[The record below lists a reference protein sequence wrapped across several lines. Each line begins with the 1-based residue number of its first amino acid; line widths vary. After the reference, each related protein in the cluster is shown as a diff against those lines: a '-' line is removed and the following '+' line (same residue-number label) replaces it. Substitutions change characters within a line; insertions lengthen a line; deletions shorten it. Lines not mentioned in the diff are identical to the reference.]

1 MPSNK
6 KTLIGG
12 AILFV
17 YFWVAWMIHDGAQ
30 KILSSMLLEYENDGG
45 SKQTSYQRHNL
56 SPINVAFGLSGDHP
70 GFLSEFEAALKSL
83 LLNAPM
89 ERNLH
94 VHILADRDAF
104 VSLDGIFNR
113 TQLPTWVT
121 RNPIEIHAYDITPI
135 IPRLERQ
142 IVDTFNKTVGPEFEL
157 WHATGHHTVGTFYR
171 LIAHHF
177 IPPSVDHLLYMDTDV
192 VIMANLE
199 SLWQEVEMR
208 PDALFHWGS
217 IMCAGFV
224 VMNVPRIEEIWA
236 LAKSVPNMKNISK
249 DNHKQEYNDQIL
261 FMSVNI
267 TYPNEVNILTEGWGM
282 AVTGLWLPR
291 FLPYNETRPNV
302 GMLHVNGGYSS
313 KGPYFLESS
322 FMRTHKD
329 TWGNAMYYAKLPWT
343 WSRFQAKSTIRPGSE
358 GHLIKIYT
366 WDQEVQTPWSSILNG
381 SVPTN

>member
-12 AILFV
+12 AILLFV

-30 KILSSMLLEYENDGG
+30 KILSSMLLEYDDDGG

-157 WHATGHHTVGTFYR
+157 WHATGHHTLGTFYR

-224 VMNVPRIEEIWA
+224 VMNVPRIEESIG
-236 LAKSVPNMKNISK
+236 
-249 DNHKQEYNDQIL
+249 QI
-261 FMSVNI
+261 
-267 TYPNEVNILTEGWGM
+267 
-282 AVTGLWLPR
+282 
-291 FLPYNETRPNV
+291 
-302 GMLHVNGGYSS
+302 
-313 KGPYFLESS
+313 
-322 FMRTHKD
+322 RTKHEKHIQ
-329 TWGNAMYYAKLPWT
+329 G
-343 WSRFQAKSTIRPGSE
+343 
-358 GHLIKIYT
+358 
-366 WDQEVQTPWSSILNG
+366 
-381 SVPTN
+381 